1 MSISNKIESWNGSI
15 LSPTA
20 TGTSVTGTYSNASNI
35 CTYPYLHPFTT
46 TDYTIKVPSS
56 DWTNIGVN
64 IYSDNI
70 SIDGEPL
77 YEYINNL
84 VNKADKI
91 KDEIK
96 KEKNNMKML
105 NLDFGPAN
113 DAIALS
119 MRGMAVRNEAG
130 KYVIY
135 DFDNDEIIDV
145 DPFTINTTASLFYKM
160 PVAIKDV
167 EIGDVIIHNKHY
179 CFVIDACDGSAMD
192 VVDITNGTRQTIYPA
207 KSPFG
212 FNFVTK
218 IVSLVDYK
226 NASAD
231 SPFGNMLPFLLMQ
244 DGKMDDML
252 PFVLMNSNLKDMDP
266 MMLMYLMGSDK
277 KENFLPFIMMAQ
289 NLKK

>member
-1 MSISNKIESWNGSI
+1 MSLSNKVESWNGSI
-15 LSPTA
+15 LSSTVSNV
-20 TGTSVTGTYSNASNI
+20 TSGTTGTYSNL
-35 CTYPYLHPFTT
+35 YPYPYTT
-46 TDYTIKVPSS
+46 SDCTIEIPSS

-64 IYSDNI
+64 LDGNSV

-84 VNKADKI
+84 VNKVDKI

-96 KEKNNMKML
+96 KENNDMKML
-105 NLDFGPAN
+105 NLDFGPAG

-119 MRGMAVRNEAG
+119 MRGMAVRNETG

-135 DFDNDEIIDV
+135 DFDNDEIVDV
-145 DPFTINTTASLFYKM
+145 DPFTVNTKTSLFYKM
-160 PVAIKDV
+160 PVSVKDV
-167 EIGDVIIHNKHY
+167 EMGDVIIHNKHY
-179 CFVIDACDGSAMD
+179 CFVIDTSDGTTLD
-192 VVDITNGTRQTIYPA
+192 VVDITNGTRQVIYPT

-218 IVSLVDYK
+218 IISLVDYK

-231 SPFGNMLPFLLMQ
+231 SPFGNMLPFILMQ

-252 PFVLMNSNLKDMDP
+252 PFVLMNGGLKDMDP
-266 MMLMYLMGSDK
+266 MMLMCLMGSDK
-277 KENFLPFIMMAQ
+277 NENFLPFIMMAQ